1 MKQNYFFARHR
12 MAKILAKRAKLV
24 HTTISTP
31 ISQNLTSNQ
40 QLEVDSEMDT
50 KM

>member
-1 MKQNYFFARHR
+1 MKRTYFVARQR
-12 MAKILAKRAKLV
+12 MAKILAKSAKVV

-50 KM
+50 EK